1 MNHQTSSQRRSAL
14 QRYAIFVRGVAG
26 ARDFSDFAMKVI
38 PVLCRLGLAW
48 PVAWMLQR
56 TIEPINHTPPDG
68 QRILAIQKAVFNED
82 IRQVFGGSV
91 EFAVFGL
98 KRAQVKAMALAFLPK
113 AICDDA
119 TYVTD
124 DPAAESAKLKYRAFC
139 GRVWQH
145 LASMG
150 GYKAVITGNWCY
162 WAEREL
168 AAAMESQN
176 APFLVLHKEGI
187 KPPERS
193 KMLRDIFRR
202 TRGRFGGRRVFVYQE
217 SERDHQI
224 EGQIAD
230 AGQIRVVGMPRM
242 DRWHELRRAVAQ
254 GKSSGHSERPTLLFL
269 AFIENNF
276 LPSYSGVESDLA
288 WRELASGC
296 AEAIFAVAR
305 ARPAADIIV
314 RPRVQEVSEVAAIFA
329 RCGELPQN
337 VRIVA
342 EGEISPL
349 LLAADVVCGHNTT
362 VLFEGLALGK
372 PVVMPAFGEALD
384 SRYHGYIVDP
394 GPSVESAASVQ
405 DLTDR
410 LVKHL
415 DDRTTPPPEELAP
428 STQQSLAFWTGNP
441 DGLSVQRVLAAMR
454 AELTDTVRVQKSQL
468 HIEKAMSS

>member
-1 MNHQTSSQRRSAL
+1 
-14 QRYAIFVRGVAG
+14 
-26 ARDFSDFAMKVI
+26 MKVI

-56 TIEPINHTPPDG
+56 TIEPLNQSAPDG
-68 QRILAIQKAVFNED
+68 KRILAIQKAVFNED
-82 IRQVFGGSV
+82 VREVFRNSA
-91 EFAVFGL
+91 EFTVFGL

-119 TYVTD
+119 SYVTD
-124 DPAAESAKLKYRAFC
+124 DPEAEAAKLRYRAFC
-139 GRVWQH
+139 GRVWRH

-150 GYKAVITGNWCY
+150 GYQAIITGNWCY

-168 AAAMESQN
+168 AAAMELQD

-202 TRGRFGGRRVFVYQE
+202 TRGRFSGRRVFVYQE

-242 DRWHELRRAVAQ
+242 DRWHELRRQVA
-254 GKSSGHSERPTLLFL
+254 KSKVDGHSDRPTLLFL
-269 AFIENNF
+269 AFLENNF
-276 LPSYSGVESDLA
+276 LPSYSGVDSDLA
-288 WRELASGC
+288 WRDLTDGC
-296 AEAIFAVAR
+296 TQAIFAVAR
-305 ARPAADIIV
+305 ARPEADIIV
-314 RPRVQEVSEVAAIFA
+314 RPRVQEVSEVEAILA
-329 RCGELPQN
+329 RGGDRPPN
-337 VRIVA
+337 VRIVP

-349 LLAADVVCGHNTT
+349 LISANVVCGHNTT

-372 PVVMPAFGEALD
+372 PVVMPAFGEVLD
-384 SRYHGYIVDP
+384 PRYQGYIVNP
-394 GPSVESAASVQ
+394 GPSVESAVSVQ

-410 LVKHL
+410 LIRHL
-415 DDRTTPPPEELAP
+415 DQNTAP
-428 STQQSLAFWTGNP
+428 AEDLTSQTRDSLAFWTGNP
-441 DGLSVQRVLAAMR
+441 DGQSVQRVLKEIR
-454 AELTDTVRVQKSQL
+454 AELTAARVQHSQI
-468 HIEKAMSS
+468 HNQKATKP